1 MAEASR
7 IQKLLNEQNA
17 EIDRLNFQ
25 ISVIQGAAAHAQR
38 SYEQHLAVY
47 RQKLEEKPPIWH
59 DDIQSLQER
68 DAIMTDRIEKL
79 EEQAHYANGVAD
91 LAMKHRD
98 YAEQRV
104 EKLEAA
110 LRKIMN
116 LGQSAVPDHWEA
128 RCLARDTARKALERN
143 SVD

>member
-1 MAEASR
+1 MSDDLVKRLRYQADEARKNYPEVFRVS
-7 IQKLLNEQNA
+7 E
-17 EIDRLNFQ
+17 EIAYE
-25 ISVIQGAAAHAQR
+25 AA
-38 SYEQHLAVY
+38 
-47 RQKLEEKPPIWH
+47 
-59 DDIQSLQER
+59 
-68 DAIMTDRIEKL
+68 DRIEKL

-91 LAMKHRD
+91 LAMKHRN

-128 RCLARDTARKALERN
+128 RCLARDTARKALEGE
-143 SVD
+143 S